1 MTDNQNFQMSMY
13 CAGSSY
19 EDGIIEHDLFY
30 EEFGFQYFTGNFE
43 PDGFDCLRDKFIGP
57 YRTED
62 NPLSVE
68 KGQCGGSFELGNNH
82 CGSLQKNI
90 TLEPGEEIRLVFM
103 LGEGSREAGPENE
116 GKNIILRRLW
126 IFPMRNSGNTGTANS
141 ASFRFI
147 LPMRG

>member
-1 MTDNQNFQMSMY
+1 MIDNQNFQMSMY

-62 NPLSVE
+62 NPIAVE

-82 CGSLQKNI
+82 CGSLQKNRRKGA
-90 TLEPGEEIRLVFM
+90 PGVQF
-103 LGEGSREAGPENE
+103 LGGAFRSRQLGQREKSHGQ
-116 GKNIILRRLW
+116 
-126 IFPMRNSGNTGTANS
+126 
-141 ASFRFI
+141 
-147 LPMRG
+147 RG